1 MMPLHRR
8 QQEIITWQNRTMML
22 IVTWY
27 DALRS
32 PMFRIQAMH
41 WWLKEISCGQTVT
54 HRIICLRPFGSRTNT
69 GSHGA
74 SSIRIHHRA
83 SLMRIYPFKA
93 SRTSFF
99 WLLLKKLIEPI
110 LFAILQFKAFLP
122 NQKLWYPLPHDAVLA
137 WPNQVCST
145 IARGSWQKSNGWRR
159 AACCRTCARV
169 HLLNFFIWNHGCHNW
184 CFGFRKCIDGSW
196 WLL

>member
-1 MMPLHRR
+1 
-8 QQEIITWQNRTMML
+8 MML

-27 DALRS
+27 DALRL

-41 WWLKEISCGQTVT
+41 WWLEGIYCGQTVT
-54 HRIICLRPFGSRTNT
+54 HRIICREPLVQEQILVRMKLAPSESTMKPAWWEFTHLKLPG
-69 GSHGA
+69 
-74 SSIRIHHRA
+74 
-83 SLMRIYPFKA
+83 PV
-93 SRTSFF
+93 FF